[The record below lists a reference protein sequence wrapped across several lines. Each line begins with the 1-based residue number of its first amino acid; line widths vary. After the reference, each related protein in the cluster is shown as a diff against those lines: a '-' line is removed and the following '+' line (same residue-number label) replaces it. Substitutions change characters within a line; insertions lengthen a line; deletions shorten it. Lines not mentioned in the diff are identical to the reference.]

1 MKLITLK
8 FAGIGSFADQMVI
21 DFERLGSAG
30 LFLVEGP
37 TGSGKST
44 ILDAVVFALYGSV
57 AGADSDIGRLD
68 SHVRDRSQAPY
79 VELVFECGGGRYRIR
94 RTPRHQRDKKRGSG
108 TTDDNGCVTLM
119 QVRPDSQEISHRARE
134 VGDWVVEHIGL
145 TRSQFASTIVLA
157 QGEFATFLDAD
168 TARRAQIL
176 EKVFG
181 TEFYKDLE
189 EQLAA
194 MRKAALL
201 QRKAAQTS
209 VQEHADRCL
218 GVLGLPP
225 SEQPL
230 ASIDEEIARV
240 RRDLAAARGRAEHAG
255 VEVARAKVALASAEA
270 LVAAQEHKREYL
282 RRQRELDAAADEVQ
296 QMRSALTAHDRARPV
311 QPAASAWES
320 AAERAAEAAQGYEQA
335 STAVAALEVEDVSAA
350 ALTACERAIGEL
362 AGAAEAEQRLPALLA
377 HVPHLQQMLT
387 DASERCSTLAT
398 RRAGISTQIAQAR
411 AQSVVADEPRDV
423 LTGLTVASA
432 AVASALLVWD
442 EVDRLQADLVLA
454 QVDAGEAASAQARA
468 LASVEQA
475 RREHSA
481 NHAAALA
488 ATLREGQPCLVCGA
502 VEHPQPAQPGTGAAP
517 DLERLEAGEEQTRA
531 RLTAATQ
538 RVQRIQA
545 CIEARLSGIDADRA
559 TLLQRRD
566 EIDRE
571 LDGCRARVAAVQA
584 ARRTVDRLQEESA
597 ELAQAGAGAELARQQ
612 AGNDLQAVR
621 QQCDELTEQV
631 DRARMSFPSVG
642 DRVVALQR
650 QATAIRDLL
659 TANSALTHARAS
671 QEEARLTLTALLDQ
685 VGLPDL
691 PTAQAAILP
700 PAREQQL
707 RAVVEEHHRL
717 VAETSAGLAQLR
729 EVDPDVVV
737 DLSSLVD
744 DLATKTHAHTE
755 VIAAMG
761 SLAYRLEQAVPLR
774 TALVEALD
782 TLERRLQDTAGVIRM
797 ADLATANRSEVV
809 HRVRLSSFVLM
820 RRFQSVVDAANDRLD
835 AISEGRYQ
843 LVVEHGGLDN
853 RGLAGLDLL
862 VADQRTEQTRST
874 RSLSGGER
882 FYVALALALG
892 LADVVRSESGGIEL
906 GTLFI
911 DEGFGSLDERTLD
924 EVMDMLEQVRAG
936 QDRIIGLVSHVDLLK
951 RRIDPRISV
960 RRDGQRPGVSRLE
973 VRV

>member
-1 MKLITLK
+1 MKLISLE
-8 FAGIGSFADQMVI
+8 FAGIGSFADRMVI

-57 AGADSDIGRLD
+57 AGAESDIGRLD

-79 VELVFECGGGRYRIR
+79 VELVFECGGGRFRIR

-108 TTDDNGCVTLM
+108 TTDDNGSVTLM
-119 QVRPDSQEISHRARE
+119 QVRPESQEISHRARE

-168 TARRAQIL
+168 TASRAQIL

-201 QRKAAQTS
+201 ERKAAQAS

-225 SEQPL
+225 CEQPL

-240 RRDLAAARGRAEHAG
+240 RGDLAAARSRAEHAG
-255 VEVARAKVALASAEA
+255 VEVARAEVALASAEA
-270 LVAAQEHKREYL
+270 LVAAQDRKREYL
-282 RRQRELDAAADEVQ
+282 RRQRELDAAADDVQ

-320 AAERAAEAAQGYEQA
+320 AAERAAEAARGYERA
-335 STAVAALEVEDVSAA
+335 SAAVAALEVHDVSAE

-377 HVPHLQQMLT
+377 RIPRLQQMLT
-387 DASERCSTLAT
+387 TASERCSTVAA
-398 RRAGISTQIAQAR
+398 RRAAVSTQMEQAR
-411 AQSVVADEPRDV
+411 AHIVVADEPQDV
-423 LTGLTVASA
+423 LAGLTVQSA

-454 QVDAGEAASAQARA
+454 QADSAAATSTHARA
-468 LASVEQA
+468 LVCLEQA

-502 VEHPQPAQPGTGAAP
+502 VEHPQPAQPVTGAAP
-517 DLERLEAGEEQTRA
+517 DLERCEAAHEQARA
-531 RLTAATQ
+531 QLTAATH

-545 CIEARLSGIDADRA
+545 RIEARLSGIDADRA

-566 EIDRE
+566 EIDSE
-571 LDGCRARVAAVQA
+571 LHGCRARVAAVQA
-584 ARRTVDRLQEESA
+584 ARETLDRLQEESA
-597 ELAQAGAGAELARQQ
+597 ELAQAGAAAELERQQ
-612 AGNDLQAVR
+612 AGNDLQTVR

-631 DRARMSFPSVG
+631 GRARMSFPLVA

-650 QATAIRDLL
+650 QASALRDLL
-659 TANSALTHARAS
+659 AATSAVTHARAS
-671 QEEARLTLTALLDQ
+671 QGEAALTLAALLDQ
-685 VGLPDL
+685 VGLPDV
-691 PTAQAAILP
+691 PTAQAAVLP
-700 PAREQQL
+700 QEREQQL
-707 RAVVEEHHRL
+707 RAVVEEHERL
-717 VAETSAGLAQLR
+717 MVETSAGLGQLR
-729 EVDPDVVV
+729 EIDPDAVV

-744 DLATKTHAHTE
+744 DLATKTLERSE
-755 VIAAMG
+755 VSEAMG
-761 SLAYRLEQAVPLR
+761 SLAYRLEQALPLR
-774 TALVEALD
+774 TALVDALD
-782 TLERRLQDTAGVIRM
+782 DLERRRQDTAGVIRM

-892 LADVVRSESGGIEL
+892 LADVVRCESGGIEL

-951 RRIDPRISV
+951 QRIDPRISV
-960 RRDGQRPGVSRLE
+960 RRDSQRPGVSRLE